1 MKRLIL
7 IPLLLTGCAAQS
19 KIEPEKIVQE
29 VLQQK
34 QVLLAVVQAHNTL
47 ATCLKDNDSVK
58 AIKECV
64 AKAYEKKGEPKK

>member
-7 IPLLLTGCAAQS
+7 IPLLLLTGCSAQS
-19 KIEPEKIVQE
+19 KIEPEKIAQE

-34 QVLLAVVQAHNTL
+34 QVLLAVVTAHNML

-58 AIKECV
+58 AIKDCV
-64 AKAYEKKGEPKK
+64 AKAYQKKEEKK